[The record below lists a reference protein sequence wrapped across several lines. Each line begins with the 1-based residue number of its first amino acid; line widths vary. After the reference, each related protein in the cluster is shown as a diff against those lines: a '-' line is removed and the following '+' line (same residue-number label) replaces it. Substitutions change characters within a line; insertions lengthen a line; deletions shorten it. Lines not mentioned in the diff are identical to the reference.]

1 LSEQLTVK
9 ALSDLEGQYI
19 TLYGYLVTVKNTKTH
34 KGEPMQFATFL
45 DRYAEVFDTVSF
57 PVIARRYP
65 CRSRGIYRC
74 YGKVVNS
81 FNHYTL
87 ELEQLEKLDY
97 IQDPR
102 YSKKSLPKPA
112 KN

>member
-1 LSEQLTVK
+1 
-9 ALSDLEGQYI
+9 
-19 TLYGYLVTVKNTKTH
+19 
-34 KGEPMQFATFL
+34 
-45 DRYAEVFDTVSF
+45 
-57 PVIARRYP
+57 
-65 CRSRGIYRC
+65 
-74 YGKVVNS
+74 VVNS